1 MPDGTPIFDGFLLT
15 STLGNTPLPKV
26 DVRQTVDNVR
36 KGRGLPDAGA
46 HGGEAPVRR
55 LLDYLLGP

>member
-1 MPDGTPIFDGFLLT
+1 MRVPA
-15 STLGNTPLPKV
+15 LPKV